1 MQEASRRRAN
11 CVPRGGRRNGN
22 LLRSNAATY
31 GGALLML
38 ALCSLRALAQAPVTE
53 VASPRTP
60 EQELAS
66 FELAWPELA
75 IELVAAEPDVIDPV
89 ACCWDAG
96 GALYVVEMHDYPL
109 GPPAG
114 RIKRLVDRNG
124 DGRYEQVTVFA
135 DGLAFPNGALPYGDG
150 LLVTVAPDIWFL
162 ADRDGDGRAEERCVV
177 LTGFGEGNQQL
188 RVNGLTWGLD
198 GFIYGANG
206 RSDGQL
212 RWPNDATDKSRED
225 ASGKSSGSAINL
237 ARHDF
242 RFRLEPR
249 ALETLEGP
257 SQFGLAFDDF
267 GQRFLSWNTVPL
279 RQVVIESHELARNRG
294 LGAASGINLMV
305 GADDSWKLY
314 PRSKPPRTFNRES
327 VSYPNATCGVTIY
340 RGDALPAVFS
350 GSALVC
356 EPLTNLVHRRILKPA
371 GASFVALRGAGE
383 EDREFLAGSDP
394 WFRPV
399 NLTTGPDGALYVVDF
414 YRKWVEHPQFV
425 PADQRDAVDWRAG
438 DDRGR
443 IWRIVRRGVFETART
458 APPKKWPAQCDT
470 AELVGLLNHAN
481 GWWRDTA
488 QRLLVERRDPQTAEF
503 LRAFMSREISPRGW
517 LHALWTSELTS
528 GADEEVLRRTL
539 SHENPRVRGQGL
551 KLATKHLATSEPL
564 RRAALKLVDDANAAV
579 RVQLALALA
588 ALDRETFDRAE
599 GIGILV
605 ALARQGHSDPWQR
618 LAIESALADRGAEFL
633 IALLKSLQPDS
644 TSAHHEYRELVT
656 EALPLAGDG
665 TSPAIWATAASFPP
679 ASEIPI
685 ALMLGLAE
693 NAARHGSSLQAL
705 LKPESTADETVR
717 RLINQQ
723 LVAARATAND
733 AQQAPAA
740 RLLAVRLL
748 AHDQAKTAGP
758 ILIELLDPVAP
769 PELQLAAARVIGEL
783 RDDELFSQALAGWDR
798 QRIATR
804 RALLNGA
811 LRSGPLTARLLE
823 ALEAGQIELVEI
835 ATEVRPLLERLA
847 DEDLRRRAAELLA
860 QLPVVDRSA
869 VIESRREALSHAG
882 DRQRGGAIFAAHC
895 ATCHLVE
902 GVGARVGPDLSGI
915 AARPPKA
922 LLVDILDPSRDV
934 PPDYM
939 NYVVAT
945 TDGRVLSGL
954 LAGETATTIAL
965 RLPDGV
971 AQSVA
976 REDVERLQATGK
988 SLMPEGFE
996 ARLDSRQL
1004 ADLLAFLAQP
1014 AGQLVREAPVQAE
1027 SEPAPQQPGR

>member
-1 MQEASRRRAN
+1 MQEASRSRAK

-31 GGALLML
+31 GGALLL
-38 ALCSLRALAQAPVTE
+38 LVLCSLRALAQAPVTE
-53 VASPRTP
+53 IASPRTP

-89 ACCWDAG
+89 ACCWDAI

-109 GPPAG
+109 GPPSG
-114 RIKRLVDRNG
+114 RIKRLVDRDG
-124 DGRYEQVTVFA
+124 DRHFEQVTVFA

-150 LLVTVAPDIWFL
+150 LLVTAAPDIWFL
-162 ADRDGDGRAEERCVV
+162 ADRDGDGRAEERRVV

-198 GFIYGANG
+198 GFVYGANG

-212 RWPNDATDKSRED
+212 RWPNDSTEVPRDD
-225 ASGKSSGSAINL
+225 ASDRSSSSAINL

-242 RFRLEPR
+242 RFRLGPR
-249 ALETLEGP
+249 ALEALAGP

-267 GQRFLSWNTVPL
+267 GQRFLSWNTIPL
-279 RQVVIESHELARNRG
+279 RHVVIEDYELARNSR
-294 LGAASGINLMV
+294 LASASGINLLV
-305 GADDSWKLY
+305 RADDSWKLF
-314 PRSKPPRTFNRES
+314 PRSRPPRTFNRES

-340 RGDALPAVFS
+340 RGDALPAVLN

-356 EPLTNLVHRRILKPA
+356 EPLTNLVHRRILRPA
-371 GASFVALRGAGE
+371 GASFVAVRGAGE
-383 EDREFLAGSDP
+383 EDRDFLTGSDP

-425 PADQRDAVDWRAG
+425 PAEQRDAVDWRAG

-443 IWRIVRRGVFETART
+443 IWRIVRRGDVATASAALR
-458 APPKKWPAQCDT
+458 KKWPAECDT
-470 AELVGLLNHAN
+470 NELIALLDHAN

-488 QRLLVERRDPQTAEF
+488 QRLLVERRDPQAPERLREF
-503 LRAFMSREISPRGW
+503 IANEPSPRGW
-517 LHALWTSELTS
+517 LHALWTWELTS
-528 GADEEVLRRTL
+528 GADEEVLRQTL
-539 SHENPRVRGQGL
+539 THENARVRAQGL
-551 KLATKHLATSEPL
+551 RLATKHLATSESL
-564 RRAALKLVDDANAAV
+564 REAALKLADDTNAAV

-588 ALDRETFDRAE
+588 ALDRETFDRA
-599 GIGILV
+599 GGVSTLV
-605 ALARQGHSDPWQR
+605 ALARQGHSDRWQR
-618 LAIESALADRGAEFL
+618 LAIESALADHGTEFL

-656 EALPLAGDG
+656 DALQLADNAQD
-665 TSPAIWATAASFPP
+665 PAIWATAASFSP
-679 ASEIPI
+679 ASEIPSG
-685 ALMLGLAE
+685 LVLGLAE
-693 NAARHGSSLQAL
+693 CAAGHGTSLQAM
-705 LKPESTADETVR
+705 LKPESTADATVR
-717 RLINQQ
+717 RLIDEQ
-723 LVAARATAND
+723 LVAARATASD
-733 AQQAPAA
+733 TQQSSAP

-748 AHDQAKTAGP
+748 AHDQAEAAGP
-758 ILIELLDPVAP
+758 ILIALLDPAVP
-769 PELQLAAARVIGEL
+769 PELQLAAAGAIGEL
-783 RDDELFSQALAGWDR
+783 RDVALLSQALAGWDR
-798 QRIATR
+798 QSIATR
-804 RALLNGA
+804 RALINGA
-811 LRSGPLTARLLE
+811 LRSGPLTAKLLE
-823 ALEAGQIELVEI
+823 ALETGRIELVEI
-835 ATEVRPLLERLA
+835 ATEVRPSLERLA

-869 VIESRREALSHAG
+869 VIEGRREALTIAG

-915 AARPPKA
+915 AARPPEA
-922 LLVDILDPSRDV
+922 LMVDILDPSRDV

-1014 AGQLVREAPVQAE
+1014 AGNLVREAPAAAAN
-1027 SEPAPQQPGR
+1027 EPAPQQPGR

>member
-1 MQEASRRRAN
+1 MRGTSRSWAVSMARQAQPGAARPRSTAASFG
-11 CVPRGGRRNGN
+11 VGT
-22 LLRSNAATY
+22 LLVW
-31 GGALLML
+31 
-38 ALCSLRALAQAPVTE
+38 ALCSARVSAEPPVAD
-53 VASPRTP
+53 VASPRSP

-66 FELAWPELA
+66 FELAWPELS
-75 IELVAAEPDVIDPV
+75 IELVAAEPDVVDPV
-89 ACCWDAG
+89 ACCWDAA

-114 RIKRLVDRNG
+114 RVKRLVDRDH

-135 DGLAFPNGALPYGDG
+135 EGLAFPNGALPYGDG
-150 LLVTVAPDIWFL
+150 LLVTAAPDIWFL
-162 ADRDGDGRAEERCVV
+162 ADRDGDGRAEERRMV

-188 RVNGLTWGLD
+188 RVNGLAWGLD

-212 RWPNDATDKSRED
+212 RWPDNSSDKTPDESPD
-225 ASGKSSGSAINL
+225 KAINL
-237 ARHDF
+237 AGHDF

-249 ALETLEGP
+249 SLEALAGP

-279 RQVVIESHELARNRG
+279 RHVVIEDYELARNPA
-294 LGAASGINLMV
+294 LGAASGINLLV
-305 GADDSWKLY
+305 GTNDSWKLH
-314 PRSKPPRTFNRES
+314 PRSQPPRTFNRES

-340 RGDALPAVFS
+340 RGDALPAVFR

-356 EPLTNLVHRRILKPA
+356 EPLTNLVHRRLLRPA
-371 GASFVALRGAGE
+371 GASFVAVRGAGE
-383 EDREFLAGSDP
+383 EEREFLTGSDP

-425 PADQRDAVDWRAG
+425 PADQREVVDWRAG

-443 IWRIVRRGVFETART
+443 IWRVRRRGKAAAASAAR
-458 APPKKWPAQCDT
+458 PDKWPTNCST
-470 AELVGLLNHAN
+470 AELVTHLDHSN

-488 QRLLVERRDPQTAEF
+488 QRLLVERRDPLARELLREF
-503 LRAFMSREISPRGW
+503 IANEPSPRGW
-517 LHALWTSELTS
+517 LHALWTAELTS
-528 GADEEVLRRTL
+528 GIDASLLL
-539 SHENPRVRGQGL
+539 S
-551 KLATKHLATSEPL
+551 
-564 RRAALKLVDDANAAV
+564 ALKHGDERNRGKWLRLAAPRLANSNALLEAAIELKEDKNAAV
-579 RVQLALALA
+579 RLQLAIALA
-588 ALDRETFDRAE
+588 ALDKDTFDRVR
-599 GIGILV
+599 GITVLV
-605 ALARQGHSDPWQR
+605 ELGRQCHSDPWQR
-618 LAIESALADRGAEFL
+618 LAIETALADRGGEFL
-633 IALLKSLQPDS
+633 AALIRSIEPDS
-644 TSAHHEYRELVT
+644 ASNHTEYRALVAEVASLT
-656 EALPLAGDG
+656 PDLVSASLWPEVEHL
-665 TSPAIWATAASFPP
+665 AASSELP
-679 ASEIPI
+679 A
-685 ALMLGLAE
+685 ALVLGLADAA
-693 NAARHGSSLQAL
+693 AARGESLRSLQEPGSGVSDA
-705 LKPESTADETVR
+705 VR
-717 RLINQQ
+717 QLIRKQ
-723 LVAARATAND
+723 LVSAREVAAFPRND
-733 AQQAPAA
+733 CEK
-740 RLLAVRLL
+740 RLLALRVL
-748 AHDQAKTAGP
+748 AHDEPAVVAP
-758 ILIELLDPVAP
+758 IVLRLLNPSEP
-769 PELQLAAARVIGEL
+769 PELQLEAAQAIGEL
-783 RDDELFSQALAGWDR
+783 RDSELLSQALAGWDR
-798 QRIATR
+798 QSVATR
-804 RALLNGA
+804 RALLNSA
-811 LRSGPLTARLLE
+811 LRSGPLTEKLLE

-847 DEDLRRRAAELLA
+847 DDDLRRRAAELLA
-860 QLPVVDRSA
+860 QLPVVDRSD
-869 VIESRREALSHAG
+869 VIESRREALSIAG
-882 DRQRGGAIFAAHC
+882 DRQRGGTIFAAHC

-915 AARPPKA
+915 AARPPAA

-976 REDVERLQATGK
+976 REDIERLQSTGK

-996 ARLDSRQL
+996 ARLDSGQL

-1014 AGQLVREAPVQAE
+1014 AGHLVREAPAVR
-1027 SEPAPQQPGR
+1027 EPALQQQGR

>member
-1 MQEASRRRAN
+1 MRGASRIRAKFTRR
-11 CVPRGGRRNGN
+11 RGRPCGN
-22 LLRSNAATY
+22 TSRSSAATF
-31 GGALLML
+31 GGALLVL
-38 ALCSLRALAQAPVTE
+38 SLCSARLFAQPPAAE
-53 VASPRTP
+53 IASPRSP
-60 EQELAS
+60 QDELAS
-66 FELAWPELA
+66 FELAWPELS
-75 IELVAAEPDVIDPV
+75 IELVAAEPDVVDPV
-89 ACCWDAG
+89 ACCWDASG
-96 GALYVVEMHDYPL
+96 TLYVVEMHDYPL
-109 GPPAG
+109 GPVAG
-114 RIKRLVDRNG
+114 RVKRLVDRDG
-124 DGRYEQVTVFA
+124 DGRFEQVTVFA
-135 DGLAFPNGALPYGDG
+135 EGLPFPNGALPYGDG
-150 LLVTVAPDIWFL
+150 LLVTAAPDIWFL
-162 ADRDGDGRAEERCVV
+162 ADRDGDGRAEERRVV

-198 GFIYGANG
+198 GFVYGANG

-212 RWPNDATDKSRED
+212 RWPNESTDESRDELLEKSH
-225 ASGKSSGSAINL
+225 SSVINL

-249 ALETLEGP
+249 ALEALAGP

-279 RQVVIESHELARNRG
+279 RHVVIEDYELARNRG
-294 LGAASGINLMV
+294 LGSASGINLLV
-305 GADDSWKLY
+305 RADDSWKLY

-327 VSYPNATCGVTIY
+327 VAYPNATCGVTIY
-340 RGDALPAVFS
+340 RGDALPAVIK

-356 EPLTNLVHRRILKPA
+356 EPLTNLVHRRVLKPS

-425 PADQRDAVDWRAG
+425 PSDQRDAVNWRAG

-443 IWRIVRRGVFETART
+443 IWRIRRRDAVSAST
-458 APPKKWPAQCDT
+458 PPQKWPTDCST
-470 AELVGLLNHAN
+470 AELVALLDHPN

-488 QRLLVERRDPQTAEF
+488 QRLLVERRDPPTAER
-503 LRAFMSREISPRGW
+503 LRDFIAREPSPRGW
-517 LHALWTSELTS
+517 LHALWTWELTS
-528 GADEEVLRRTL
+528 GADERVLRQAL
-539 SHENPRVRGQGL
+539 SHDNAHVRAQGL
-551 KLATKHLATSEPL
+551 KLATKRLAESEPL
-564 RRAALKLVDDANAAV
+564 REAAIKLADDANAAV

-588 ALDRETFDRAE
+588 ALDRATFDRSG
-599 GIGILV
+599 GINVLV

-618 LAIESALADRGAEFL
+618 LAIQTALRDRGEEFL
-633 IALLKSLQPDS
+633 TALLQSLQPDS

-656 EALPLAGDG
+656 DALQRCIDAVAP
-665 TSPAIWATAASFPP
+665 TVWATAAQFPRT
-679 ASEIPI
+679 SEIPT
-685 ALMLGLAE
+685 ALVLGLAE
-693 NAARHGSSLQAL
+693 DAARHGTSLQAL
-705 LKPESTADETVR
+705 LSRHSAADRTVQ
-717 RLINQQ
+717 RLIGEQ
-723 LVAARATAND
+723 LAAARATASD
-733 AQQAPAA
+733 QQQLPAR

-748 AHDQAKTAGP
+748 AHDHANAAGP
-758 ILIELLDPVAP
+758 ILIALLDPIVP
-769 PELQLAAARVIGEL
+769 PELQLAAAQAVGEL
-783 RDDELFSQALAGWDR
+783 RDVELLSQALAGWDR
-798 QRIATR
+798 QSVATR
-804 RALLNGA
+804 RALLNSA
-811 LRSGPLTARLLE
+811 LSSGPLTEKLLE

-847 DEDLRRRAAELLA
+847 DEGLRHRAAELLA
-860 QLPVVDRSA
+860 QLPVVDRSD
-869 VIESRREALSHAG
+869 VIESRREALSIAG
-882 DRQRGGAIFAAHC
+882 DRKRGGTIFAAHC

-915 AARPPKA
+915 AARPPAA

-976 REDVERLQATGK
+976 REDIERLQSTGK

-996 ARLDSRQL
+996 ARLDSGQL

-1014 AGQLVREAPVQAE
+1014 AGHLVREAPAVR
-1027 SEPAPQQPGR
+1027 EPALQQQGR